1 MERLNSNRLLTWNRP
16 SLSHE
21 PDESISVVHLNIRSY
36 RAHKEDL
43 EADKTIQAAEILAL
57 TETYSYRISLEEYQ
71 TFSRPSR
78 HGVALLVKDSHTAVR
93 AASMDV
99 TTDVFESVVVYLPNY
114 DITVAVCYIKPN
126 ASQQDIHQALLLA
139 D

>member
-1 MERLNSNRLLTWNRP
+1 MERLNSSRLLTWNRP
-16 SLSHE
+16 GLSHE
-21 PDESISVVHLNIRSY
+21 PDESISIVHLNIRSF

-78 HGVALLVKDSHTAVR
+78 HGVALLVKDSHTAVH

-99 TTDVFESVVVYLPNY
+99 TTDVFESVVVYLPHY
-114 DITVAVCYIKPN
+114 DITVCRVL
-126 ASQQDIHQALLLA
+126 H
-139 D
+139 